1 MKVLYFLISLLLSLS
16 SFASDTY
23 EVIIL
28 EHKFIPDTLIVPAN
42 KKIKLIV
49 INKDD
54 TAEEFESFELRREKI
69 VPAHGQIKVNIGP
82 LDPGEYN
89 FFGEFNQKTAQGK
102 IIVK

>member
-1 MKVLYFLISLLLSLS
+1 MKALYLLLLFFSLN
-16 SFASDTY
+16 SFATDTY
-23 EVIIL
+23 EVVIL
-28 EHKFIPDTLIVPAN
+28 EHKFIPDTLVIPAN
-42 KKIKLIV
+42 KKIKLMV

-82 LDPGEYN
+82 LEPGEYN
-89 FFGEFNQKTAQGK
+89 FFGEFHQKTAQGK

>member
-1 MKVLYFLISLLLSLS
+1 MKALYFLLLFFSLN
-16 SFASDTY
+16 SFATDTY
-23 EVIIL
+23 EVVIL
-28 EHKFIPDTLIVPAN
+28 EHKFIPDTLVIPAN
-42 KKIKLIV
+42 KKIKLMV

-82 LDPGEYN
+82 LEPGEYN
-89 FFGEFNQKTAQGK
+89 FFGEFHQKTAQGK